1 MAVYMLDR
9 SGITLRRAV
18 GRIKAGLL
26 PYFYIWNFIFV
37 YLSVNP
43 NDRMVYYF
51 IKDLARLNLL
61 PLDYHL
67 LGNAPFG
74 RRPYGHSLRGNPFIF
89 EPLNLL
95 FRYVPIPQ
103 ALPARIEK
111 RGGALQY
118 VFIRAVFYLFVR
130 IKRKYEFFLRRD
142 KLRAV
147 KVKERLARPDHL
159 VGAPDVEL
167 FHPSP
172 DLGVYDVNL
181 VLLGLDTADSPYYAR
196 HVPLL
201 RLFGFNPYLLYP
213 LGTYAYCAGRGY
225 GRGDFV
231 FIHTRI
237 VHAHRVFHGNG
248 RGHG

>member
-51 IKDLARLNLL
+51 IKDPPRLNLL

-74 RRPYGHSLRGNPFIF
+74 RRPYGHGLGRDPFIF
-89 EPLNLL
+89 EPFNLL

-111 RGGALQY
+111 RGRAPRY

-130 IKRKYEFFLRRD
+130 VKRQYEFFLRRY

-147 KVKERLARPDHL
+147 EVKERLIRSDHL
-159 VGAPDVEL
+159 VGAADGEF
-167 FHPSP
+167 FHPSSGP
-172 DLGVYDVNL
+172 PR
-181 VLLGLDTADSPYYAR
+181 GLCVSRRAPR
-196 HVPLL
+196 PKRL
-201 RLFGFNPYLLYP
+201 RL
-213 LGTYAYCAGRGY
+213 
-225 GRGDFV
+225 
-231 FIHTRI
+231 HTR
-237 VHAHRVFHGNG
+237 ARSPCPSGLSWE
-248 RGHG
+248 RAR